1 LSALTGV
8 AGGAAALGA
17 VRWWYPRAIERAS
30 AARLPVGADGIIRGG
45 GPIALEGGARGALIL
60 HGFGDTPQSVT
71 TLARALHR
79 RGYTVRAPL
88 LAGHGRTLPEF
99 AASGSKQWLAGAR
112 EAFADLR
119 RRCPEVILVGQSLGG
134 VLATLLA
141 AEAPDARALAL
152 LVPYFDV
159 PPFVRRILPLE
170 PVMQAVVPY
179 ITTSDDRSIL
189 DPAARAESLAF
200 GATTPHLTAELA
212 RIADRGRA
220 VLSAL
225 RLPVLYVQAREDN
238 RIPPTVAERAFAAL
252 GSTKK
257 RIEWLE
263 ETGHVIAAD
272 LQRDRVA
279 ALVGDWLDAV

>member
-1 LSALTGV
+1 
-8 AGGAAALGA
+8 
-17 VRWWYPRAIERAS
+17 
-30 AARLPVGADGIIRGG
+30 
-45 GPIALEGGARGALIL
+45 
-60 HGFGDTPQSVT
+60 
-71 TLARALHR
+71 
-79 RGYTVRAPL
+79 
-88 LAGHGRTLPEF
+88 
-99 AASGSKQWLAGAR
+99 
-112 EAFADLR
+112 
-119 RRCPEVILVGQSLGG
+119 
-134 VLATLLA
+134 
-141 AEAPDARALAL
+141 
-152 LVPYFDV
+152 
-159 PPFVRRILPLE
+159 
-170 PVMQAVVPY
+170 
-179 ITTSDDRSIL
+179 
-189 DPAARAESLAF
+189 LAF

-263 ETGHVIAAD
+263 GTGHVIAAD